1 MIYLN
6 EHTETLDIEKAMA
19 MVSPPESLL
28 AFLAL
33 WTKKEAVLKLT
44 GEGIRNDLKTVLTNT
59 ENIVFETKKTE
70 NCVYSIARYK

>member
-1 MIYLN
+1 MVYLN
-6 EHTETLDIEKAMA
+6 ENTNSLDIKAALSMA
-19 MVSPPESLL
+19 SAPESLL

-59 ENIVFETKKTE
+59 ENVVFETKKTE

>member
-33 WTKKEAVLKLT
+33 WTKKEAALKLT
-44 GEGIRNDLKTVLTNT
+44 GEGIRSDLKTVLTNT